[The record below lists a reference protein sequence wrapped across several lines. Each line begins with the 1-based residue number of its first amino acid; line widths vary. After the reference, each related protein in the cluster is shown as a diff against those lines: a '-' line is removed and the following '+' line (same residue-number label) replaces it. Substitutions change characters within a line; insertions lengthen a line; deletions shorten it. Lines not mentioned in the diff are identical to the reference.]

1 VGEKSEREQRH
12 VKKGNLSSHFASED
26 VNSAIQ
32 GVVKH
37 NSPDGSLLADDSV
50 ALTVQNQTASDGPQ
64 RARVEQLDRTDHSGS
79 DAHLSHGTRS
89 AMSHRA
95 AEQCRMVRSAP
106 RPSLA
111 SNTESEQAEEAAR
124 LDAERALLVS
134 SKDGLFRVR
143 TER

>member
-50 ALTVQNQTASDGPQ
+50 ALTVQD
-64 RARVEQLDRTDHSGS
+64 
-79 DAHLSHGTRS
+79 
-89 AMSHRA
+89 
-95 AEQCRMVRSAP
+95 
-106 RPSLA
+106 
-111 SNTESEQAEEAAR
+111 
-124 LDAERALLVS
+124 
-134 SKDGLFRVR
+134 
-143 TER
+143 